1 MLCFMEGCAPKG
13 PLQTAVTKAGG
24 QAALAAMCSV
34 TPQAV
39 WQWLKKGRAP
49 AGQVLKIEAATEV
62 SRHDLRPDV
71 FGPPQ

>member
-1 MLCFMEGCAPKG
+1 MSGLAAKD
-13 PLQTAVTKAGG
+13 PLQTAVDRIGG
-24 QAALAAMCSV
+24 QAALAAVCGV

-49 AGQVLKIEAATEV
+49 ADQVLKIEAATGE